1 MKWWLRFC
9 LLLTLILSPACWA
22 LVDLNSADE
31 TQLRHVKGIGEVRA
45 RAIIAWR
52 SKNGSFR
59 SINDLRRVKGFGD
72 KTLTKVAPMLS
83 ISGHPATPQANAKPT
98 VTRPKDDQNH

>member
-1 MKWWLRFC
+1 MKRLLGG
-9 LLLTLILSPACWA
+9 LLLVVSLCSNSWA
-22 LVDLNSADE
+22 LVDLNTADE
-31 TQLRHVKGIGEVRA
+31 AQLRHVKGIGEVRA

-52 SKNGSFR
+52 TKNGSFR

-83 ISGHPATPQANAKPT
+83 ISGRPASAGGNTKT
-98 VTRPKDDQNH
+98 TEPKARDDQNH